1 MRSPIGLAASPATRT
16 TIPIATEQLAAIDA
30 LVGEGAF
37 PSRAACID
45 LAVRRLLWDLEEEA
59 MHAEFEAASKDPEW
73 VAESV
78 SLAEE
83 AVVAGWEVLLA
94 DERDDVA

>member
-1 MRSPIGLAASPATRT
+1 
-16 TIPIATEQLAAIDA
+16 
-30 LVGEGAF
+30 
-37 PSRAACID
+37 
-45 LAVRRLLWDLEEEA
+45 LWDLEEKA